1 MRNILLLAFILCVSC
16 VSPSQTNTSTPVKKP
31 HPLTAV
37 WVDYAKKNP
46 EVFNNEFSRAK
57 AAPEANKLILDSLAK
72 NPRLLYNCPMKFEM
86 MLPIAKNKFVIK
98 FSIMQYNLKD
108 ISYTENGT
116 KYDVAT
122 EIFSIVDEDYAMSLK
137 ECQLYKLVNFTYEGD
152 INKKNMR
159 LASGRKVEREPKIRI
174 LSPYVKER
182 CISLSGIYL
191 SDIQLEEL

>member
-1 MRNILLLAFILCVSC
+1 MRKIFVILCVLSAVGAC
-16 VSPSQTNTSTPVKKP
+16 MPTPPSTTPVKKP

-72 NPRLLYNCPMKFEM
+72 NPQLLYNCPMKFEM
-86 MLPIAKNKFVIK
+86 MLPLAKNKFVIK
-98 FSIMQYNLKD
+98 FSIMRHNLKD

-116 KYDVAT
+116 TYDVAT
-122 EIFSIVDEDYAMSLK
+122 DIFSIVDEDYAMSLK
-137 ECQLYKLVNFTYEGD
+137 ERQMYKLVNFTYEGD

-159 LASGRKVEREPKIRI
+159 LPSGRKVEREPKIRI
-174 LSPYVKER
+174 LSAYHKDR
-182 CISLSGIYL
+182 YISLSGIYL